1 MLVKSC
7 RKLKAGS
14 LCSCFSSQK
23 PPSGLKRLQ
32 IQGFLQCPLHPTAG
46 HTSVV
51 EMSVCLG
58 CLPSASCLFL
68 FHLSSLAGSIWA
80 PLPCHFPPLTFFNF
94 YCCCFSFIL
103 WFWPPTEGGRKQQE
117 EREQRV
123 GQASQSQASAGT
135 HEFVCTSPVGG
146 GQARSRHPMS
156 CASRDWQW
164 SLAPRGDGRHSADL
178 SSPVCDLTEQVINNF
193 DLKIPRLFWKW
204 LVLAVINTPRSLLRR

>member
-80 PLPCHFPPLTFFNF
+80 PLPCHIPPSL
-94 YCCCFSFIL
+94 FSIFI
-103 WFWPPTEGGRKQQE
+103 
-117 EREQRV
+117 
-123 GQASQSQASAGT
+123 A
-135 HEFVCTSPVGG
+135 
-146 GQARSRHPMS
+146 
-156 CASRDWQW
+156 
-164 SLAPRGDGRHSADL
+164 
-178 SSPVCDLTEQVINNF
+178 
-193 DLKIPRLFWKW
+193 
-204 LVLAVINTPRSLLRR
+204 AVSLLFFDFGHPQREDGNSRRKGSRGWARLPRARLPQAPMNSCVQALWGVARPGPATP